1 MNTET
6 LPPRKIPRIVLLE
19 DDRSFSSL
27 LKHCL
32 HEWFEKIELVRFAG
46 GDQAWLELS
55 LAKPDL
61 LILDWK
67 HPGLTGHEML
77 ELLAVDQARF
87 PILLTSELFDQHFQ
101 LFSDQGL
108 KLKFLPKP
116 FHIWE
121 FWAALNEL
129 VGPSDFPKM
138 QAIVKTHL
146 SG

>member
-46 GDQAWLELS
+46 GDQAWLELF

-67 HPGLTGHEML
+67 HPGLTGYEML
-77 ELLAVDQARF
+77 KLLALDQARF
-87 PILLTSELFDQHFQ
+87 PILLTSEFFEEHVQ

-108 KLKFLPKP
+108 KLRYLPKP
-116 FHIWE
+116 FHIRE

-129 VGPSDFPKM
+129 VGPSDFPQM
-138 QAIVKTHL
+138 QALVKT
-146 SG
+146 

>member
-1 MNTET
+1 MNTAT

-138 QAIVKTHL
+138 QALVKTHV

>member
-1 MNTET
+1 MNNEV
-6 LPPRKIPRIVLLE
+6 LPAKKTPRIVLLE

-46 GDQAWLELS
+46 GDQAWLELF
-55 LAKPDL
+55 LANPDL

-87 PILLTSELFDQHFQ
+87 PILLTPEFFSEHVQP
-101 LFSDQGL
+101 FSDQ
-108 KLKFLPKP
+108 
-116 FHIWE
+116 
-121 FWAALNEL
+121 
-129 VGPSDFPKM
+129 
-138 QAIVKTHL
+138 
-146 SG
+146 